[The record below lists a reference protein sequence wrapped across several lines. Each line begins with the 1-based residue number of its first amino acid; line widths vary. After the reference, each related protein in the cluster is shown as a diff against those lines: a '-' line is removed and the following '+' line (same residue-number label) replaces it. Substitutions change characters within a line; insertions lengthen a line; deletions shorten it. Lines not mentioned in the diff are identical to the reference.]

1 MKRRLQ
7 TLRAL
12 PALALAA
19 ALLAACAP
27 AASTAQPAAAQTPPA
42 ATATPTATPE
52 DTGLA
57 WDEYL
62 RYAGEHTAAL
72 RDGSPIPQGTL
83 PLYYRGN
90 WKGCT
95 WAELA
100 EETGF
105 AEEELRALNPRVQEG
120 EDGHLQGDV
129 FDLLLS
135 EEYPIPRTVEAEV
148 TVTVPSMPEAYRER
162 SYQVPASL
170 PQEAAA
176 VLALAYYNW
185 EAEGQGFVTGSA
197 EVDGY
202 VRVTS
207 GARFTTFS
215 RAKEYFSTFYTPEAL
230 ASLLEPMP
238 WQDETPTAYYA
249 EGEGDALLLQGY
261 AFDSIIPQ
269 SGYTHTEPERQAD
282 GSLRFAGVCI
292 IVTDDT
298 GEPLPQ
304 EACRL
309 YYAPTVL
316 VATLDGWRVQR
327 AEPPF

>member
-1 MKRRLQ
+1 M
-7 TLRAL
+7 
-12 PALALAA
+12 
-19 ALLAACAP
+19 
-27 AASTAQPAAAQTPPA
+27 
-42 ATATPTATPE
+42 
-52 DTGLA
+52 
-57 WDEYL
+57 
-62 RYAGEHTAAL
+62 
-72 RDGSPIPQGTL
+72 
-83 PLYYRGN
+83 
-90 WKGCT
+90 
-95 WAELA
+95 
-100 EETGF
+100 
-105 AEEELRALNPRVQEG
+105 
-120 EDGHLQGDV
+120 
-129 FDLLLS
+129 
-135 EEYPIPRTVEAEV
+135 
-148 TVTVPSMPEAYRER
+148 
-162 SYQVPASL
+162 
-170 PQEAAA
+170 
-176 VLALAYYNW
+176 
-185 EAEGQGFVTGSA
+185 
-197 EVDGY
+197 DGY

-261 AFDSIIPQ
+261 AFDSIISQ

-309 YYAPTVL
+309 YYAPAVL
-316 VATLDGWRVQR
+316 IETPDGWRVQQ